1 MEITGRLTA
10 NAQVTE
16 IKDGRKV
23 VNFNV
28 AVNDYFKTK
37 AGEVRT
43 VTEFYHCAYWISP
56 KVAGLLTKGTL
67 VSLYGMAGVDAYMS
81 KDGEPKASLKFHTSH
96 IKILSSQREQ
106 EKMKNPAPEMQEADS
121 TDDLPF

>member
-1 MEITGRLTA
+1 MEIIGRLTA

-28 AVNDYFKTK
+28 AVNDYYKTK
-37 AGEVRT
+37 AGEART
-43 VTEFYHCAYWISP
+43 VTAFYRCAYWISP
-56 KVAGLLTKGTL
+56 HVVRLLTKGTL
-67 VSLYGMAGVDAYMS
+67 VSLYGRAGVDAYIG
-81 KDGEPKASLKFHTSH
+81 KDGEPKAALKFHTSN

-106 EKMKNPAPEMQEADS
+106 EKMKNLEPEMQEAGS
-121 TDDLPF
+121 SDDLPF

>member
-1 MEITGRLTA
+1 MEIIGRLTA

-43 VTEFYHCAYWISP
+43 VTEFYRCAYWISP
-56 KVAGLLTKGTL
+56 HVARLLTKGTL
-67 VSLYGMAGVDAYMS
+67 PVPENRRRGLY
-81 KDGEPKASLKFHTSH
+81 E
-96 IKILSSQREQ
+96 
-106 EKMKNPAPEMQEADS
+106 
-121 TDDLPF
+121 